1 MFFSF
6 ESRRIGYPSNKG
18 GEIVG
23 KITVTGAIIIV
34 TAWITLIEYDH
45 LPEEERQKVINAIK
59 TKPKYFLLLSLMP
72 LGILFNVLG
81 TIIRSPSFVLTGATL
96 LILQA
101 LFVSFVFWN
110 RTRWKSVFLFIVTI
124 ILGVFLYFPLFL

>member
-1 MFFSF
+1 M
-6 ESRRIGYPSNKG
+6 
-18 GEIVG
+18 G

-81 TIIRSPSFVLTGATL
+81 TIIRSPSLVLTGATL

>member
-1 MFFSF
+1 MFFPF
-6 ESRRIGYPSNKG
+6 ESRRTGYPSNKG

-45 LPEEERQKVINAIK
+45 LPEEERQKVINAIN
-59 TKPKYFLLLSLMP
+59 TKPKYFLLLLLMP

-81 TIIRSPSFVLTGATL
+81 TIIRSPSFVLKIGRASCRER
-96 LILQA
+96 
-101 LFVSFVFWN
+101 V
-110 RTRWKSVFLFIVTI
+110 
-124 ILGVFLYFPLFL
+124 